1 MKTLIETLS
10 TVGTFCLFF
19 DMAYIATSMDVLA
32 IMFWAFVVAGIVG
45 LAVTLKIE
53 ETDYFEDE

>member
-10 TVGTFCLFF
+10 TVETFCLFF

-53 ETDYFEDE
+53 ETDYAEDE

>member
-1 MKTLIETLS
+1 MKTVIEILS
-10 TVGTFCLFF
+10 TAGTFCLFF
-19 DMAYIATSMDVLA
+19 AMEYITTSMDVVA

-53 ETDYFEDE
+53 ETDYDEDE

>member
-1 MKTLIETLS
+1 MKTVIEILS
-10 TVGTFCLFF
+10 TAGTFCLFF
-19 DMAYIATSMDVLA
+19 AMAYITTYMDVVA

-53 ETDYFEDE
+53 ETDYDEDE

>member
-1 MKTLIETLS
+1 MKTAIEILS
-10 TVGTFCLFF
+10 TAGTFCLFF
-19 DMAYIATSMDVLA
+19 AMAYITTSMDVVA

-53 ETDYFEDE
+53 GTDYDEDE

>member
-1 MKTLIETLS
+1 MKTVIEILS
-10 TVGTFCLFF
+10 TAGTFCLFF
-19 DMAYIATSMDVLA
+19 SLAYITTSMDVLA

-53 ETDYFEDE
+53 DTDYVEDE